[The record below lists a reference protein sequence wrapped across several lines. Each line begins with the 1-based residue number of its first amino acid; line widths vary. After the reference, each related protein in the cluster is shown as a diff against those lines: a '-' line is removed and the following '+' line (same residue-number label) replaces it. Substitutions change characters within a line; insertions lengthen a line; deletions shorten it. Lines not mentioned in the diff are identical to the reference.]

1 MCNQHRV
8 EIINVDDRNGRGSSD
23 NLADIVHPSN
33 MEVYVII
40 IIELFLLTLKTFV
53 KQ

>member
-23 NLADIVHPSN
+23 NLADVVHPSN
-33 MEVYVII
+33 MEVGLIYRAIFI
-40 IIELFLLTLKTFV
+40 NNGTFV